1 MEHLNAQLLSM
12 SYSSMPMTPSS
23 KQKKPG
29 PRAPRTS
36 TRDHDHAMQS
46 QTPGPHA
53 QRTLDFLALFI
64 KSWATQSAPSNEFCS
79 QPSTASFSK
88 LNISQ
93 ALPDSDVSS
102 MRTTPKSN
110 ATNFSSPLDLSLP
123 KQQHVAKQYAKEI
136 ILTNPKALDCFFD
149 YLSLEDLLT
158 CQRVCKSWS
167 HTIKFSRE
175 WKERLYL
182 APASGNHGQ
191 QTAKLNPFLTT
202 ISSTISELHQ
212 IYDNLP
218 CDTMTPL
225 LQEDHNIVFAWKGR
239 YYRPQTFFSRSSNPA
254 LSSVSSADNVSA
266 PYIEW
271 QLRQLSRYEIC
282 SLNNSTLFPGP
293 GWSLWKMYLCQ
304 PPPIEIHITVWEM
317 DSAYED
323 DSRLPKA
330 ADAGHITERFVLK
343 AWSIREIFERMDEAR
358 DEERKAQRTGHEEQT
373 PKRKMGKFR
382 NIFTNDKSQLPP
394 PPVPPFP
401 TSFHNTSQR
410 HLPPTP
416 TPSPLRPRV
425 VKTLAAPE
433 TPPDLPS
440 PEFPKAA
447 TSSATST
454 YSKPAS
460 VFSLASN
467 ASLARKKVQQ
477 VLRNNASTMTVGL
490 GGYVEPLASSG
501 RRKAE

>member
-23 KQKKPG
+23 KQEKPG
-29 PRAPRTS
+29 PRALRTS
-36 TRDHDHAMQS
+36 TRDHDHAVEP
-46 QTPGPHA
+46 QTPSPHA
-53 QRTLDFLALFI
+53 QRTLNVLTLFT
-64 KSWATQSAPSNEFCS
+64 KSWAVQKTPSSKFCS
-79 QPSTASFSK
+79 QPSTASSSR
-88 LNISQ
+88 LTISQ
-93 ALPDSDVSS
+93 PLQNSDMSS
-102 MRTTPKSN
+102 MKTFPNAN
-110 ATNFSSPLDLSLP
+110 ATNFSAPLGLSSP
-123 KQQHVAKQYAKEI
+123 KQQHVAKKYAKER
-136 ILTNPKALDCFFD
+136 ILTNPKALDRFFD
-149 YLSLEDLLT
+149 YLSLDDLLT

-167 HTIKFSRE
+167 HTIRFSRE

-182 APASGNHGQ
+182 APAAGSHGQ
-191 QTAKLNPFLTT
+191 QAAKLNPFLTT

-254 LSSVSSADNVSA
+254 LSSVSSADNFSA

-271 QLRQLSRYEIC
+271 QLRELLRYEIC

-293 GWSLWKMYLCQ
+293 GSSLWKMYLCQ

-317 DSAYED
+317 DNAYED
-323 DSRLPKA
+323 DSRLPRA
-330 ADAGHITERFVLK
+330 SDAGHITERFVLK

-358 DEERKAQRTGHEEQT
+358 DEERKAQRPSHEEQT
-373 PKRKMGKFR
+373 PKRKMRRFR
-382 NIFTNDKSQLPP
+382 HLFTNDESQLS
-394 PPVPPFP
+394 PPVAPAFS

-416 TPSPLRPRV
+416 THSPLRPRV
-425 VKTLAAPE
+425 AKTHAAPE
-433 TPPDLPS
+433 TPPDLPT
-440 PEFPKAA
+440 PKFPKAA
-447 TSSATST
+447 SSSATST

-460 VFSLASN
+460 ISSLASN
-467 ASLARKKVQQ
+467 ASIAREKVQQ

-490 GGYVEPLASSG
+490 GGYVEPLASTKG
-501 RRKAE
+501 

>member
-1 MEHLNAQLLSM
+1 MNLLALFTK
-12 SYSSMPMTPSS
+12 PWVTQRTPSS
-23 KQKKPG
+23 EVCNQ
-29 PRAPRTS
+29 
-36 TRDHDHAMQS
+36 H
-46 QTPGPHA
+46 
-53 QRTLDFLALFI
+53 
-64 KSWATQSAPSNEFCS
+64 
-79 QPSTASFSK
+79 STASSSK
-88 LNISQ
+88 LTSNQ
-93 ALPDSDVSS
+93 PLLDSDLSS
-102 MRTTPKSN
+102 MKTNLN
-110 ATNFSSPLDLSLP
+110 ANAINFSSHLDLPSP
-123 KQQHVAKQYAKEI
+123 KQQHAAKKYAKER
-136 ILTNPKALDCFFD
+136 ILANPKALDRFFD
-149 YLSLEDLLT
+149 YLSLADLLT

-167 HTIKFSRE
+167 HTITFSRK
-175 WKERLYL
+175 WKEQLYL

-225 LQEDHNIVFAWKGR
+225 LQEDHSIVFAWKGR

-254 LSSVSSADNVSA
+254 LSSVSSAENVSA

-271 QLRQLSRYEIC
+271 QLRELSRYEIC

-293 GWSLWKMYLCQ
+293 NSSIWKMYLCQ

-317 DSAYED
+317 DNAYED

-343 AWSIREIFERMDEAR
+343 AWTIREIFERMDEAR
-358 DEERKAQRTGHEEQT
+358 DEERKARRPTHEEQT
-373 PKRKMGKFR
+373 PKRKMEKFR
-382 NIFTNDKSQLPP
+382 HLFINDKSQLSPP
-394 PPVPPFP
+394 TAPAFS
-401 TSFHNTSQR
+401 TSFHNTSQC

-425 VKTLAAPE
+425 AKILAAPE
-433 TPPDLPS
+433 TPPEFPS
-440 PEFPKAA
+440 PKFPNAA
-447 TSSATST
+447 TSSAAST

-460 VFSLASN
+460 ISSLASN

-490 GGYVEPLASSG
+490 GGYVEPLAPSG
-501 RRKAE
+501 GRKAD